1 MCAVGRGGGR
11 WRERGAEKL
20 SGPELGTLLKGVLRL
35 SALAFGTELTHT
47 LKYLQVMARKKMGR
61 GNTMPR
67 MTRMEK
73 TKSSTWGGE
82 KQG

>member
-1 MCAVGRGGGR
+1 MGGR
-11 WRERGAEKL
+11 WSERGERL

-35 SALAFGTELTHT
+35 SAPVSYMELTHT
-47 LKYLQVMARKKMGR
+47 LKYLQVMARKKKGR
-61 GNTMPR
+61 GATMPR

-73 TKSSTWGGE
+73 TKSSTWGEE

>member
-1 MCAVGRGGGR
+1 M
-11 WRERGAEKL
+11 
-20 SGPELGTLLKGVLRL
+20 
-35 SALAFGTELTHT
+35 ELTHT

-73 TKSSTWGGE
+73 TKSSTWGEE

>member
-1 MCAVGRGGGR
+1 MCAVGRVGGR
-11 WRERGAEKL
+11 WRERGERL
-20 SGPELGTLLKGVLRL
+20 SGPELGTLLKGMLRL
-35 SALAFGTELTHT
+35 SALASYMEHTHT

-67 MTRMEK
+67 MIKMEK
-73 TKSSTWGGE
+73 TKSSTWGEE